1 MCYLRSSVWHLA
13 VIIIV
18 PEKEVDPG
26 VPWPTDEACL
36 AVTKHSLLTS
46 HGWFRLTAS
55 SLPSPLAVQVR
66 YKSTVNLCCLPMAL
80 AV

>member
-26 VPWPTDEACL
+26 VPRPIDEVCL
-36 AVTKHSLLTS
+36 AVTKHSLLT
-46 HGWFRLTAS
+46 RL
-55 SLPSPLAVQVR
+55 
-66 YKSTVNLCCLPMAL
+66 STVYSPHMGGLDSQPAACPPL
-80 AV
+80 